1 MLTEKTKDGD
11 LALTGMVD
19 DTKWIEVEGCYVQVS
34 RSDLRW
40 IEGTVFG
47 VCPDGLLSPVAA
59 RIVGYATSWQPT
71 LSSSMVVEIMKELRE
86 EVVVDI
92 YMSLGVMT
100 TGRME
105 LGYVQFMSHKGL
117 CHALDRGA
125 IVGDQIVAVEP
136 SDREF
141 IMEWNQCCPVE
152 MSPEDRGAR
161 KTLYCQGY

>member
-1 MLTEKTKDGD
+1 MPLLNAHKTYQDSISAHEHAFEEEETPGEEVTVNGIMEEKWVERRLANGSRGVMKIRGRMLTEKTKDGD

-34 RSDLRW
+34 RSDLWW

-71 LSSSMVVEIMKELRE
+71 LSSSLVVEIMKELSE

-92 YMSLGVMT
+92 
-100 TGRME
+100 
-105 LGYVQFMSHKGL
+105 
-117 CHALDRGA
+117 
-125 IVGDQIVAVEP
+125 
-136 SDREF
+136 
-141 IMEWNQCCPVE
+141 
-152 MSPEDRGAR
+152 
-161 KTLYCQGY
+161 